1 MRPLVLQL
9 HGICVVSLK
18 NTELAFQKKIIIYS
32 NQQNKSQTTLLT
44 AAACWRLGK
53 GGGDRAERQ
62 GEGTL
67 QLAVRQGTRPHH
79 VLPALSEGG
88 LLSVSWSG
96 CLRNHLKRERD
107 REREGGGRERDRE
120 AERLTTQKCQLL
132 ERRGRG
138 PQDLLPP
145 HLSGS
150 LGKSKGV
157 WGTIGAKGFA
167 QDTLCAPTAEHAGN
181 GWLLSFPFCFNQEH
195 SRSAKPLPPFA
206 STPSSCSSSS

>member
-1 MRPLVLQL
+1 MSISLLFMFYLFIYFSLLYLLKKQNQLTFKHQLHASNLNGSVFLSCMRPLVLQL

-107 REREGGGRERDRE
+107 REREGGGRERE
-120 AERLTTQKCQLL
+120 TERQK
-132 ERRGRG
+132 
-138 PQDLLPP
+138 D
-145 HLSGS
+145 
-150 LGKSKGV
+150 
-157 WGTIGAKGFA
+157 
-167 QDTLCAPTAEHAGN
+167 
-181 GWLLSFPFCFNQEH
+181 
-195 SRSAKPLPPFA
+195 
-206 STPSSCSSSS
+206 